1 MMSELV
7 TCYVCN
13 EPGEEEFQT
22 EIDGRVHVYIVHK
35 NPGKRG
41 SPKKCDGG
49 YKVSEQEFMKTLESG
64 EDEKEGRKY
73 TKRYTRIA
81 PDCTTRVLVEMYLH
95 TCQRCGHSWTTK
107 IKTPAACAKKSCCS
121 KNWNMLK

>member
-7 TCYVCN
+7 TCYVCK

-41 SPKKCDGG
+41 RPKKCDGG

-64 EDEKEGRKY
+64 KDEKERRKY
-73 TKRYTRIA
+73 AKKYTHIA
-81 PDCTTRVLVEMYLH
+81 PDCTTEVFVKMYMH
-95 TCQRCGHSWTTK
+95 TCQRCGNVWVTK
-107 IKTPAACAKKSCCS
+107 LKVPIACPKRGCIS
-121 KNWNMLK
+121 KNWNMQ